1 MEREQAGI
9 PLVIWAFQHLGS
21 EAAQLTAELHT
32 WSAAR
37 AAAGADV
44 TGAGVTLVLVSLWCW
59 VSLLPELLKVE

>member
-44 TGAGVTLVLVSLWCW
+44 TGAGVTLVLVSL
-59 VSLLPELLKVE
+59 